1 MCEFIQECGARAGLE
16 LGGHQSVK
24 EWGLVDGRFSELVEA
39 AEAVSVD
46 MFAPETG
53 MQVQLKY
60 MYCEIIYICWT
71 FNFVYLVCW
80 AIH

>member
-1 MCEFIQECGARAGLE
+1 MCKFIQECGARAGLE

-39 AEAVSVD
+39 AEAVGVD

-53 MQVQLKY
+53 LP
-60 MYCEIIYICWT
+60 I
-71 FNFVYLVCW
+71 
-80 AIH
+80 